1 MRFLVLAASC
11 CLLIVP
17 VTACGSDEK
26 SSPSSGTVTEPPAET
41 TDPPAVTGT
50 VPEPEPAV
58 VTLYFLRDGKL
69 GVADQFVPSG
79 PRIATAAV
87 NALLDGPTAS
97 DRAAGLT
104 SAIPAGIKLERLAI
118 ENGVADVAFSS
129 ALGEAATAQVVYT
142 LTRFPTVR
150 RVELEGEPHV
160 RGDFE
165 DVTPAILVE
174 SPAPG
179 EEVSSPLRIRGTA
192 NTFEATF
199 QVEVLAADRRVLG
212 KRFVTATSGSG
223 TRGTFDANVT
233 FAAPRGPVTLAVFE
247 LSAEDGSRIHE
258 VRIPLQAAPS

>member
-1 MRFLVLAASC
+1 MRFLVVAASC
-11 CLLIVP
+11 CFLIVA
-17 VTACGSDEK
+17 VSACGSDEK
-26 SSPSSGTVTEPPAET
+26 SSPAGGTVTQPPAET

-50 VPEPEPAV
+50 VPEQAPTV

-69 GVADQFVPSG
+69 GVAAGFVPSG

-87 NALLDGPTAS
+87 NDLLEGPTAS
-97 DRAAGLT
+97 DRAAGLS
-104 SAIPAGIKLERLAI
+104 SAIPRGTKLERLAI
-118 ENGVADVAFSS
+118 EDGVAEVALSS
-129 ALGEAATAQVVYT
+129 SLGEAATAQVVYT

-150 RVELEGEPHV
+150 RVELEGEQHV

-165 DVTPAILVE
+165 DVTPPILVE

-179 EEVSSPLRIRGTA
+179 EEVSSPLRIKGTA

-199 QVEVLAADRRVLG
+199 QVEVLGADRRVVG

-223 TRGTFDANVT
+223 TRGTFDANVPFSAT
-233 FAAPRGPVTLAVFE
+233 GGRVTLAVFE

-258 VRIPLQAAPS
+258 VRIPLQVGPG